1 VDSNNEHWASS
12 LLGGLSG
19 IVLPIFYGLLG
30 AGAAVVRL
38 LSAKM
43 KECLLAPRDLLL
55 SLIQLALGAVI
66 GACIG
71 LFVAPSGASAGAAA
85 TPGLFG
91 SVHLTPSALCFIA
104 GFFVEGVFVALEG
117 LMRRV
122 FNIADPTAKPTP

>member
-1 VDSNNEHWASS
+1 MDSNNEQWASS

-43 KECLLAPRDLLL
+43 KEWLLAPRDLLL

-66 GACIG
+66 GA
-71 LFVAPSGASAGAAA
+71 
-85 TPGLFG
+85 
-91 SVHLTPSALCFIA
+91 VHLTPSALRFIA